1 MHFELTDEQR
11 MTREMVR
18 DFAQNEVKP
27 AAQDRDHSGEFPWD
41 LIRKMG
47 SLGLLGLPIPEEYGG
62 AGSDTVCYAIAVEEL
77 ARVCGST
84 AITVA
89 AHTSLGTYPI
99 WRFGSETQRARYLP
113 RLASGQGL
121 AAFGLTEPEAGS
133 DAGSTRTRALADGD
147 GWVLQGQKTFI
158 TNGSIAETVLIT
170 AVTDPG
176 QGTRGISS
184 FIVEKGTAGFRPGR
198 DEEKMG
204 LKSSVT
210 SQLFLEECRVPRDS
224 LLGQVGDGY
233 KQALITLDGGRI
245 SIGAMALGLAQGAYE
260 HALAYSK
267 ERVQFGRRIAEF
279 QAIQWMLADMATEIE
294 AARLLVYRAAWLK
307 DQGALYTRE
316 AAMAKLYSSEMAE
329 RVCFKTIQIH
339 GGYGYMREYDVE
351 RMYRD
356 QRLCTIG
363 EGTSEIQ
370 RLVIARQILGKL
382 QLVGGASE
390 EGTCTHS
397 CS

>member
-1 MHFELTDEQR
+1 MEFQLTDEQR

-18 DFAQNEVKP
+18 DFAENEIRP
-27 AAQDRDHSGEFPWD
+27 GAQERDHTGSFPWD
-41 LIRKMG
+41 LIRRMG
-47 SLGLLGLPIPEEYGG
+47 ALGLLGLPVPEEYGG
-62 AGSDTVCYAIAVEEL
+62 AGVDTLCYAIAIEEI

-99 WRFGSETQRARYLP
+99 LRFGSPEQKKRYLP
-113 RLASGQGL
+113 TLSSGQGL

-133 DAGSTRTRALADGD
+133 DAGATKTRATLGD
-147 GWVLQGQKTFI
+147 AGWVISGQKVFI
-158 TNGSIAETVLIT
+158 TNGSIADVLITT
-170 AVTDPG
+170 AVTDPEK
-176 QGTRGISS
+176 GTRGISN
-184 FIVEKGTAGFRPGR
+184 FIIEKDTPGFRVGR

-210 SQLFLEECRVPRDS
+210 SQLFLEDCVVPADS
-224 LLGQVGDGY
+224 ILGQPGEGY
-233 KQALITLDGGRI
+233 KQFLITLDGGRI

-260 HALAYSK
+260 KALAYAR
-267 ERVQFGRRIAEF
+267 EREQFGQSVGSF
-279 QAIQWMLADMATEIE
+279 QAIQWMLADMATELD
-294 AARLLVYRAAWLK
+294 AARLLVYRSAWLK
-307 DQGALYTRE
+307 DQGGRYTRE
-316 AAMAKLYSSEMAE
+316 AAMAKLFASEVAE
-329 RVCFKTIQIH
+329 RVCYKAVQIH

-370 RLVIARQILGKL
+370 RLVIARQI
-382 QLVGGASE
+382 QGAF
-390 EGTCTHS
+390 
-397 CS
+397 